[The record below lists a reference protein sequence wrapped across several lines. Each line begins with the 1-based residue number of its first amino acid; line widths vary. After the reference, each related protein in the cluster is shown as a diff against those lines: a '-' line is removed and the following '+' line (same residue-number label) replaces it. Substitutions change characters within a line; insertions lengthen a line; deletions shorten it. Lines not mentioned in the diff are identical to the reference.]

1 MSEKYR
7 LILDTETANGLAFPL
22 PYDFSYRIVRGKE
35 LTEVVSRQFVI
46 REIFLDHELMDTAYY
61 VEKCPEYWRRIWEK
75 RATLTTMYK
84 ARAQFLED
92 CKRYRVRELY
102 AYNMAFD
109 FRALN
114 NLMKRLT
121 DGKYHRFFPKEF
133 KICCI
138 WNMASDAF
146 LATKKY
152 YDFAIANNW
161 LSEKGNLLT
170 NAECAY
176 NYITGNVEFSEVHIG
191 IDDVAIE
198 TDILRYCL
206 TRHKKMD
213 TTPKGG
219 IWQKCQKYNR
229 KSA

>member
-7 LILDTETANGLAFPL
+7 LILDTETANGLSFPL
-22 PYDFSYRIVRGKE
+22 PYDFSYRIVRGKN
-35 LTEVVSRQFVI
+35 LVEVVSRQFII

-61 VEKCPEYWRRIWEK
+61 VSKTPEYWRRIWDK
-75 RATLTTMYK
+75 KAHLATAYE
-84 ARAQFLED
+84 ARRQFLED
-92 CKRYRVRELY
+92 CKRYNVKELY

-109 FRALN
+109 YRALN
-114 NLMKRLT
+114 NLIKRT
-121 DGKYHRFFPKEF
+121 SNGKYRFFFPKQF

-138 WNMASDAF
+138 WNMAADAF
-146 LATKKY
+146 LSTRKY
-152 YDFAIANNW
+152 YDFAIDHAW
-161 LSEKGNLLT
+161 LSEKGNILT

-191 IDDVAIE
+191 IDDVIIE
-198 TDILRYCL
+198 TEILKYCL

-229 KSA
+229 AA

>member
-7 LILDTETANGLAFPL
+7 IILDTETANGLNFPL
-22 PYDFSYRIVRGKE
+22 PYDFSYRVVRGKN
-35 LTEVVSRQFVI
+35 LIEVVSRQFLI

-61 VEKCPEYWRRIWEK
+61 VQKTPEYWRRIWNKE
-75 RATLTTMYK
+75 ATLVRMYE
-84 ARAQFLED
+84 ARRTFLED
-92 CKRYRVRELY
+92 CKKYHVREIY

-109 FRALN
+109 LRALN

-121 DGKYHRFFPKEF
+121 DGKFHHFFPKDL
-133 KICCI
+133 KPCCI

-146 LATKKY
+146 LATRKY
-152 YDFAIANNW
+152 YDFVCENSYF
-161 LSEKGNLLT
+161 SEKGNILT

-176 NYITGNVEFSEVHIG
+176 NFITGNVEFKEKHMG

-206 TRHKKMD
+206 TSHKKLD
-213 TTPKGG
+213 KTPKGG
-219 IWQKCQKYNR
+219 IWQKAQKYNR
-229 KSA
+229 AA